1 MPDNVIINEPVS
13 RIKAVGRQALKGH
26 WFTTIWVML
35 INIAITSLPS
45 IILTELIKNN
55 DNVLIIAQV
64 YSYLVIGPLNLGL
77 SIYFLRMFRG
87 EKADQSDLLSGFQH
101 FRNAFGL
108 YISVIV
114 REVLWTFLF
123 IIPGLVAIFRYSMAF
138 FILAD
143 HPDYPPVKCI
153 EESCRLMNGNKD
165 KLFRLILSLA
175 GWFILAELPRLA
187 VDLYARGYTVESFDP
202 SNQET
207 FRTIVDTVMLGPVTL
222 WGFAAG
228 AGLIL
233 VEIYLNASEC
243 CFYDM
248 LTENIVFKVYEPE
261 EVTETQLAS
270 ENEAAELIEET
281 ENDENN

>member
-1 MPDNVIINEPVS
+1 MISRRIIKENAKAQLGNNIFGNLWLMALLVLLIESALVGAAASIGLGIAELLLVGPL
-13 RIKAVGRQALKGH
+13 AVGVVSIFVSLVRGKNEIFIEDLFNGFKINFGRNFLIALLTGI
-26 WFTTIWVML
+26 FTILW
-35 INIAITSLPS
+35 SL
-45 IILTELIKNN
+45 
-55 DNVLIIAQV
+55 
-64 YSYLVIGPLNLGL
+64 
-77 SIYFLRMFRG
+77 
-87 EKADQSDLLSGFQH
+87 
-101 FRNAFGL
+101 
-108 YISVIV
+108 
-114 REVLWTFLF
+114 LF